1 MTREEEILQQ
11 AKAYAK
17 ANRLAYP
24 EVAIEHGFIHG
35 AEWADEHPVR
45 NTFACISLVS
55 AEQAKK
61 QMIDR
66 ACEWLLNHND
76 YLENPYANVTSF
88 NMAKLVADF
97 RKAMEK

>member
-11 AKAYAK
+11 AKAYSK

-61 QMIDR
+61 QMIDK
-66 ACEWLLNHND
+66 ACEWW
-76 YLENPYANVTSF
+76 ENEFTYPSMTSEEIEWYKQKV
-88 NMAKLVADF
+88 NDF
-97 RKAMEK
+97 RKAMKE

>member
-61 QMIDR
+61 QMIDK
-66 ACEWLLNHND
+66 ACDAYCKICGHFAHTTPTHICRHD
-76 YLENPYANVTSF
+76 CIYYS
-88 NMAKLVADF
+88 DF
-97 RKAMEK
+97 VKQLKE

>member
-66 ACEWLLNHND
+66 ACEWWEDELSYPSMTPEEIKWYKNKIN
-76 YLENPYANVTSF
+76 
-88 NMAKLVADF
+88 KF
-97 RKAMEK
+97 RTAMKGE